1 MRKGLPEKES
11 KEASPTDGTAPADD
25 TGQVS
30 AEEKLEHDTFVEETL
45 AEALVEDVFP
55 PPPRQARTS
64 RRLGAIPRAFRV
76 LGRSLV
82 R

>member
-1 MRKGLPEKES
+1 VGYLPEKEN
-11 KEASPTDGTAPADD
+11 KEPSPTDGAPPVED

-55 PPPRQARTS
+55 PPPHQARTS
-64 RRLGAIPRAFRV
+64 SRLGAIPRALRV